1 MPWINQIFLELDL
14 SGFITFA
21 LTSIAALAFIPKLE
35 ETFGRMKTETLE
47 ELENSPGASLRS
59 WALLNFND

>member
-47 ELENSPGASLRS
+47 EL
-59 WALLNFND
+59 